1 MNFSRLFFT
10 LIMSSAVFHAKAQE
24 RIFKDKSEGLLEN
37 VRRQLFF
44 PMHPEGLFCPR
55 ISLDITAET
64 ITFEYAGTNAKETRS
79 LVDKPE
85 GARLD
90 TAATKKYPE
99 KEKFDWGNVSRLD
112 IGKGWGYTK
121 QTMRK
126 IDAIY
131 GHHDKVIAFA
141 EQDVNANGI
150 MDYIVVRRVDSPS
163 YGAAFHI
170 RDTKPEPGYEVEIYE
185 GTPEN
190 LNFIC
195 RFYLPKY
202 TQQIVYY
209 TNAKDRRVNIVS
221 YQIYDRVIGAYQ
233 IGLDSVFW

>member
-1 MNFSRLFFT
+1 MNLSRLFFT
-10 LIMSSAVFHAKAQE
+10 LIMSSAVFHVKAQE

-55 ISLDITAET
+55 ISLNIAAET
-64 ITFEYAGTNAKETRS
+64 ITFEYAGTHAKETRS
-79 LVDKPE
+79 LIDKPE
-85 GARLD
+85 DARLD

-99 KEKFDWGNVSRLD
+99 KEKFDWGNASRLD

-121 QTMRK
+121 KTMRK

-131 GHHDKVIAFA
+131 GHHDHVIAFA

-150 MDYIVVRRVDSPS
+150 MDYMVVRRVDSPS
-163 YGAAFHI
+163 YGAEFYI

-190 LNFIC
+190 LSFIF

-202 TQQIVYY
+202 TQHIFYY

-221 YQIYDRVIGAYQ
+221 YQVYDRAVGAYQ
-233 IGLDSVFW
+233 IGMDIVFW